1 MTSPFQVFR
10 KNQKMWVAGLV
21 ILAMFGFVFLP
32 TILETMGGRGG
43 SNPVAFE
50 SKYGDL
56 HESQLHNLRERHL
69 ATMGILG
76 DLLRQPG
83 VSASDIQ
90 QWLKNRFGG
99 STLDDVADSWLLARH
114 AKEMGMVVSNEMIN
128 VFIKQIT
135 QNQVKV
141 DVLQAAFKRSGISDR
156 MFFEIMRDELL
167 AWKLK
172 QIFYPS
178 VVAATPG
185 QRWDY
190 FCRVKRSAAI
200 EAAPVAVADY
210 VDQIQD
216 PTDEELRAFFEEHKG
231 KLPLPFSPEPG
242 FKKPQRVALEY
253 FKAETDKFNSP
264 EMISDEEVMQRYEKD
279 KQRYDQFF
287 PEPVTETPAD
297 DEQTATD
304 KKEDVKDADNSNET
318 ASPPKETTPEPSSP
332 KTEPTEQEEE
342 NSPPKKG
349 ATAGLSSSAGRSTR
363 ENTAGQ
369 ASSGTRTLG
378 NRLFQRADSPP
389 KDSAASGK
397 SPFILAAFQ
406 QPEAGE
412 KTEPEPTEKPEPA
425 GEKPQP
431 ADKPASSLPPP
442 ASSLQP
448 KTGPSERLKDY
459 IRQEIAGE
467 KINVLFDRLSGHMNQ
482 YREKQSDYDFNLAAK
497 KEGKSPP
504 VRPDFEKLAKQNG
517 LTAGRTGLVA
527 DWDAAES
534 EIGSAL
540 VKGGARAW
548 QYAFRSMAKLRPEKA
563 MDLGGNLYLFWKT
576 EDAKEKVSK
585 FEDEGVR
592 EEALR
597 AWKMIRARELAKKE
611 AESLAAEAR
620 EADKPFA
627 QVFAGRP
634 KLPVLTPP
642 PFTWMTF
649 GSASLS
655 FPRQPEISAV
665 EGVDIAGDEFMRTVF
680 RLEPGEV
687 GAAMNAPQTAAYA
700 VRLIEYSPSYKV
712 LWEWFKVDDF
722 RKYSA
727 VAEGDQN
734 QMYRAWINEI
744 RTTAG
749 FKWTD
754 EHKKRLQAGDS
765 GR

>member
-1 MTSPFQVFR
+1 MASPFQVFR
-10 KNQKMWVAGLV
+10 KNQKLWVAGLV

-32 TILETMGGRGG
+32 TILETMGGRSGA
-43 SNPVAFE
+43 NPVAFE

-69 ATMGILG
+69 RTIGILTDILQQSG
-76 DLLRQPG
+76 YP
-83 VSASDIQ
+83 ASRIQ
-90 QWLKNRFGG
+90 QQLEYMFGG
-99 STLDDVADSWLLARH
+99 STLDNVADSWLLARH
-114 AKEMGMVVSNEMIN
+114 AEEMGMVVSNKMIN

-141 DVLQAAFKRSGISDR
+141 DVLQAVFKRSGMSDR
-156 MFFEIMRDELL
+156 MFFEMMRDELL

-178 VVAATPG
+178 AVAATPG

-200 EAAPVAVADY
+200 EAVAVAVADY
-210 VDQIQD
+210 VDQIPD
-216 PTDEELRAFFEEHKG
+216 PTDEKLRAFFEEHKD
-231 KLPLPFSPEPG
+231 KLPLPFSPQPG
-242 FKKPQRVALEY
+242 FKKPQKVALEY
-253 FKAETDKFNSP
+253 FKAETDKFIAP

-287 PEPVTETPAD
+287 SEPVTETPADAAEEKPAD

-304 KKEDVKDADNSNET
+304 EKEDVKDADNSNET
-318 ASPPKETTPEPSSP
+318 PLPKETTPEPSSP

-342 NSPPKKG
+342 
-349 ATAGLSSSAGRSTR
+349 
-363 ENTAGQ
+363 
-369 ASSGTRTLG
+369 
-378 NRLFQRADSPP
+378 DSPP

-397 SPFILAAFQ
+397 SPFVLAAFQ
-406 QPEAGE
+406 QPEAGD
-412 KTEPEPTEKPEPA
+412 KTEPEPA
-425 GEKPQP
+425 AEKPQP
-431 ADKPASSLPPP
+431 VDKPASSLQPP

-448 KTGPSERLKDY
+448 KTGPSERLRER
-459 IRQEIAGE
+459 IRQEIADE
-467 KINVLFDRLSGHMNQ
+467 KIGVLFDRLSGQMNQ
-482 YREKQSDYDFNLAAK
+482 YREEQSDYDFNPAAK

-527 DWDAAES
+527 DWEAAES

-540 VKGGARAW
+540 VGRGARAW
-548 QYAFRSMAKLRPEKA
+548 RYAFRSMSKFRPEKA
-563 MDLGGNLYLFWKT
+563 MDFGGNLYLFWKT
-576 EDAKEKVSK
+576 EDAKEEVPK

-592 EEALR
+592 EEVLR
-597 AWKMIRARELAKKE
+597 AWKMDQAWKLAKKK

-642 PFTWMTF
+642 PFTWMTLDEMP
-649 GSASLS
+649 LS
-655 FPRQPEISAV
+655 YARSSQISDV
-665 EGVDIAGDEFMRTVF
+665 EGVDFAGGEFMRTVF

-687 GAAMNAPQTAAYA
+687 GAEMNAPQTMAY
-700 VRLIEYSPSYKV
+700 VIRLIEFSPPYNTI
-712 LWEWFKVDDF
+712 WEWFKVDDF

-727 VAEGDQN
+727 VAQGDQN
-734 QMYRAWINEI
+734 QMYRAWLDEI
-744 RTTAG
+744 KTAAG

-754 EHKKRLQAGDS
+754 EYKKGLRSGDS